1 MGLAIIPQPV
11 AFVRYIGVF
20 VFAVGL
26 SYLWAAVRW
35 PLTVHAHIGWSAQWK
50 ITAMIR
56 TLVAIFVLWQVIT
69 SGIETKWIT
78 RRILRWCLCD
88 YSMDRPQ
95 KRMARRVQAESQP
108 DPRPSSFEGW
118 PGIVFIAC
126 TYVYFLIF
134 AQFGFLK
141 RLTQLGLTRDDAP
154 IGYGRNGHGRHR
166 HEPACPARARWNC
179 PRCRLQTAF
188 IGCMLTALWSLL
200 PLNLLTSVGVA
211 FGIGL
216 SLGLLTVT
224 LVADLPM
231 WIGSHRPLLKMGI
244 GVGLGYLICNV
255 PPLFTATPGVIAIAS
270 AACCLFALIVA
281 NRSQGLFIQPP
292 AIDQVRSGSVPFA
305 LLLAWFTALV
315 WLDSAAFFIIQQSP
329 DLRAGTWQG
338 DVHLW
343 RAGVLHLAAALVGAW
358 LLARRGVAVALTL
371 ALAALGF
378 ACFLLLDPS
387 RVFPASL
394 LYPAGVSFYSVAL
407 VAYPSFLMPAAA
419 HAVRARRAGY
429 LYAVAGWFGSAMG
442 IGMARNLHHVPIAF
456 VAAAAGLFLL
466 PWLWNAIATGRFDRT
481 MQLQALAVAVLL
493 GVSFAVTLVIHPSA
507 TFGHA
512 ITGTSV
518 ERGRRVYIAEGC
530 INCHSQYVRPNTADV
545 AMWGP
550 VTSVE
555 TVRREKPPLIGNRR
569 QGPDLS
575 EVGGRRSPLWLRMHF
590 MNPRDVS
597 YDSIMPRYDYLFRDH
612 RGDDL
617 IAYLESLNTPGHWDN
632 ATAGWQPASLAYSKA
647 MSVDGRE
654 LFVEHCAT
662 CHASDGAA
670 RRKWSASFHRL
681 PPDLARDAFQHIS
694 VKDAPEQLND
704 GDRANCKIR
713 LAGNRHA
720 RSRIPA

>member
-1 MGLAIIPQPV
+1 M
-11 AFVRYIGVF
+11 
-20 VFAVGL
+20 
-26 SYLWAAVRW
+26 
-35 PLTVHAHIGWSAQWK
+35 
-50 ITAMIR
+50 
-56 TLVAIFVLWQVIT
+56 
-69 SGIETKWIT
+69 
-78 RRILRWCLCD
+78 
-88 YSMDRPQ
+88 
-95 KRMARRVQAESQP
+95 QAEPQL
-108 DPRPSSFEGW
+108 DPRPSTFEGW

-126 TYVYFLIF
+126 TYIYFLIF

-141 RLTQLGLTRDDAP
+141 RLAQLGLAETTLPLVMGGMAIGGIGMSLLAP
-154 IGYGRNGHGRHR
+154 
-166 HEPACPARARWNC
+166 RATLWNC
-179 PRCRLQTAF
+179 PRCRLQTALV
-188 IGCMLTALWSLL
+188 GCILTALWSLL
-200 PLNLLTSVGVA
+200 PLNLLTSVAIA

-231 WIGSHRPLLKMGI
+231 WIGSHRPLFKIGV
-244 GVGLGYLICNV
+244 GVGLGYLFCNV
-255 PPLFTATPGVIAIAS
+255 PALFTATPGVIAIAS
-270 AACCLFALIVA
+270 AACCMFALIVA
-281 NRSQGLFIQPP
+281 NRSQVLAMQPP
-292 AIDQVRSGSVPFA
+292 ALDQVRPGSVPFA
-305 LLLAWFTALV
+305 LVLAWFTALV
-315 WLDSAAFFIIQQSP
+315 WLDSAAFYIIQQSP

-343 RAGVLHLAAALVGAW
+343 RAGALHLAAALVGAW

-394 LYPAGVSFYSVAL
+394 LYPAGVSLYSVAL

-481 MQLQALAVAVLL
+481 MQLQALAVAVVL
-493 GVSFAVTLVIHPSA
+493 GVSFAVALVIHPST

-555 TVRREKPPLIGNRR
+555 TVRREQPPLIGNRR

-575 EVGGRRSPLWLRMHF
+575 QVGARRSPLWLRMHF

-597 YDSIMPRYDYLFRDH
+597 YGSIMPRFDYLFRDR

-617 IAYLESLNTPGHWDN
+617 IAYLGSLNTPGHWGN
-632 ATAGWQPASLAYSKA
+632 ATTGWPPASFTYSKTIY
-647 MSVDGRE
+647 MDGRQ
-654 LFVEHCAT
+654 LFLEHCAT
-662 CHASDGAA
+662 CHALDGAA
-670 RRKWSASFHRL
+670 RRTWSASFHRL
-681 PPDLARDAFQHIS
+681 PPDLARDAFQHVS
-694 VKDAPEQLND
+694 AQDVPEQLNVEIARIAKFGLQGTDMPGHEYLPD
-704 GDRANCKIR
+704 GQIAAITAYIVSQRE
-713 LAGNRHA
+713 
-720 RSRIPA
+720 SRPH

>member
-1 MGLAIIPQPV
+1 M
-11 AFVRYIGVF
+11 
-20 VFAVGL
+20 
-26 SYLWAAVRW
+26 
-35 PLTVHAHIGWSAQWK
+35 
-50 ITAMIR
+50 
-56 TLVAIFVLWQVIT
+56 
-69 SGIETKWIT
+69 
-78 RRILRWCLCD
+78 
-88 YSMDRPQ
+88 
-95 KRMARRVQAESQP
+95 QAESQS
-108 DPRPSSFEGW
+108 DPRPSYFEGW
-118 PGIVFIAC
+118 QGVVFIAC

-141 RLTQLGLTRDDAP
+141 RLTQLGLTESTLPLIMGGMAIGGIGMSLLAP
-154 IGYGRNGHGRHR
+154 
-166 HEPACPARARWNC
+166 RATLWNC

-200 PLNLLTSVGVA
+200 PLNLFTCVAVA

-224 LVADLPM
+224 LVAHLRM
-231 WIGSHRPLLKMGI
+231 WIGSHRPLLKTGL

-255 PPLFTATPGVIAIAS
+255 PPLFSASPGVIAISS

-281 NRSQGLFIQPP
+281 NRSEILVIQSPP
-292 AIDQVRSGSVPFA
+292 IDQVRPGSVPFA
-305 LLLAWFTALV
+305 LVLAWFTALV
-315 WLDSAAFFIIQQSP
+315 WLDSAAFYIIQQSP

-338 DVHLW
+338 DMHLW

-358 LLARRGVAVALTL
+358 LLARRGVAVTLTL

-394 LYPAGVSFYSVAL
+394 LYPAGVSLYSVAL

-419 HAVRARRAGY
+419 QAVRARRAGY

-456 VAAAAGLFLL
+456 VVAAAALFLL

-481 MQLQALAVAVLL
+481 MQLQALAVTAVL
-493 GVSFAVTLVIHPSA
+493 GVSFAVALVIHPSR

-512 ITGTSV
+512 ITGTPV
-518 ERGRRVYIAEGC
+518 ELGRRVYIAEGC

-550 VTSVE
+550 VTAVE
-555 TVRREKPPLIGNRR
+555 TVRREQPPLIGNRR

-575 EVGGRRSPLWLRMHF
+575 EVGARRSPLWLRMHF

-597 YDSIMPRYDYLFRDH
+597 YDSIMPRYDYLFRDR
-612 RGDDL
+612 RGNDL
-617 IAYLESLNTPGHWDN
+617 IAYLESLNTPGHWGN
-632 ATAGWQPASLAYSKA
+632 ATAGWQPASLTYSKA
-647 MSVDGRE
+647 ISMDGRQ
-654 LFVEHCAT
+654 LFFEHCAT

-694 VKDAPEQLND
+694 AQDAYEQLNTEIARIAKFGLQGTD
-704 GDRANCKIR
+704 MLGHEYLSDEQ
-713 LAGNRHA
+713 LAALSAYIVSQRESQLH
-720 RSRIPA
+720 